1 MKKRIS
7 ISKIIF
13 TIIKLALIVYL
24 SLILKRSVEPMI
36 DNNNYKTKQ
45 AIITNVTTELVEDE
59 FSGRTYNMKVLFDDS
74 TKIETKNQGANTAN
88 AYTKSIGQ
96 PAELHFYKNLVE
108 YSTITYEEIGIE
120 SKEYSI
126 DSKLCNL
133 IKLQDFTTI
142 FILLLAII
150 ILIGLL

>member
-1 MKKRIS
+1 M
-7 ISKIIF
+7 
-13 TIIKLALIVYL
+13 L
-24 SLILKRSVEPMI
+24 
-36 DNNNYKTKQ
+36 DDNNYKTKQ
-45 AIITNVTTELVEDE
+45 ATITNVTTELVEDE

-96 PAELHFYKNLVE
+96 PAELHFYKDLIE
-108 YSTITYEEIGIE
+108 YANITYEEIGIE

-133 IKLQDFTTI
+133 IKIQDFI
-142 FILLLAII
+142 KLFILLIAILV
-150 ILIGLL
+150 LIGLL